1 MKCTVYWKELHY
13 MYPQQYVVILVINS
27 YYCFQDKRRE
37 RNIYF
42 TLINDEEV
50 ITDKHVIAILM

>member
-1 MKCTVYWKELHY
+1 
-13 MYPQQYVVILVINS
+13 MYPQQYVLILVING
-27 YYCFQDKRRE
+27 YCCFQDKRRE

>member
-1 MKCTVYWKELHY
+1 
-13 MYPQQYVVILVINS
+13 MYPQQYVLILVINS

>member
-1 MKCTVYWKELHY
+1 
-13 MYPQQYVVILVINS
+13 MYNLLEGATLYVPTAVRSNILVINS

-50 ITDKHVIAILM
+50 ITDKHVIAMLM